1 MIARLSLIGL
11 VCLLFTAALAAGD
24 TLSKDQINTLF
35 NQANDAFRQANSA
48 VDDTDKSNSL
58 YEKAILGYEKI
69 IREGHIENPK
79 IYYNLANAYL
89 LKGDVGRAILNYR
102 FAEKLDKSDSDI
114 RKNLAFARSRRVDK
128 VEIKTEK
135 QILQTLVFW
144 HYDFSMRA
152 RLTVA
157 CICFAVLC
165 LGLTVMIWFGRNAP
179 LMAVTVVSACLLVC
193 LIGSLAVEEYS
204 QAANLAGVIVS
215 PEVVAYQGDGQNYPP
230 SFKAPLHAGTEFE
243 LVKRRP
249 GWFHIKLADGSDGW
263 IPQSAA
269 EIIDSSYSR
278 QITVDLIE
286 K

>member
-1 MIARLSLIGL
+1 MIARLSLICL

-24 TLSKDQINTLF
+24 TLSKEQIHTLF
-35 NQANDAFRQANSA
+35 NQANDAFRQANST

-69 IREGHIENPK
+69 IRQGHIENPK
-79 IYYNLANAYL
+79 LYYNLANAYL

-102 FAEKLDKSDSDI
+102 CAEKFDKSDSDI

-152 RLTVA
+152 RFTVA
-157 CICFAVLC
+157 CVCFAVLC

-179 LMAVTVVSACLLVC
+179 LTAITAISAILLVC

-243 LVKRRP
+243 LVERRP

-269 EIIDSSYSR
+269 EIIDSSYADAVR
-278 QITVDLIE
+278 
-286 K
+286 